1 MLGHSIISGHVDPDI
16 LCLRHLCLQFQEG
29 KDRLLCLLENAKP
42 YLSPKA
48 YKERMKDLD
57 TLLSQRQDD
66 RCEGGE
72 EPGAMYILHGK
83 DEHG

>member
-1 MLGHSIISGHVDPDI
+1 
-16 LCLRHLCLQFQEG
+16 
-29 KDRLLCLLENAKP
+29 
-42 YLSPKA
+42 
-48 YKERMKDLD
+48 MKDLD